1 MKQWPKDVPQ
11 SLDYPEFSL
20 GQVLRNAAA
29 ESPDHVAIRFLG
41 TSMSFAELDSQA
53 DRFGEALQNLGIV
66 KGDRVAIYLPNTP
79 QFVIAYYGTLRIG
92 AIVVAC
98 SPLYKERELA
108 QILTDSGARAL
119 VSLDSL
125 QPYVDA
131 ARGKIRPLHVITTS
145 LRDYMPVELASR
157 MTGAQVPTPKDAED
171 LKTLLGQCTGRI
183 ANVEIEPRKDI
194 ALLQYTGGTT
204 GTPKAAMLTHFNM
217 VVNAAQVAAWAYMK
231 AGKEVH
237 LAVLPLC
244 HIYGM
249 TATMNAPIYTRSTIV
264 LIPDP
269 RNVKAV
275 LEAANKY
282 RPTFFC
288 GVPAMYVAL
297 INLPNIKDHDLRSIR
312 ACISGASPLPVKV
325 QKAFE
330 ELTGGRLVEGY
341 GLTEA
346 APVTHINPL
355 DDRNNNRTGSIGLPI
370 SDTDAKI
377 VDSETGTQ
385 ELPPGTP
392 GELVVRGPQVMTG
405 YWNKPEE
412 SDMILRDGWLCTGDI
427 AIMDPDGYFRIVDRK
442 KDMINVS
449 GLKVWPNEVE
459 QILFEHPAVKEAS
472 VVGVPD
478 SESGEA
484 VKAFLVLKDEY
495 RGKVDPAE
503 FKKFCKDRISPYK
516 APKIVEF
523 RPELPKTPVGK
534 VLRRELRAARET

>member
-1 MKQWPKDVPQ
+1 
-11 SLDYPEFSL
+11 
-20 GQVLRNAAA
+20 
-29 ESPDHVAIRFLG
+29 
-41 TSMSFAELDSQA
+41 MSFAELDSQA

-79 QFVIAYYGTLRIG
+79 QFVIAYYGALRIG

-98 SPLYKERELA
+98 SPLYKERELT
-108 QILTDSGARAL
+108 QILADSGARVL
-119 VSLDSL
+119 VSLDVL

-131 ARGKIRPLHVITTS
+131 ARRKIGPLHVITTS
-145 LRDYMPVELASR
+145 LGSYMTVESGSGT
-157 MTGAQVPTPKDAED
+157 TGAPTSKDAVD
-171 LKTLLGQCTGRI
+171 LKTLLAQCTGRI
-183 ANVEIEPRKDI
+183 TDVEIDPRKDI

-217 VVNAAQVAAWAYMK
+217 VVNAAQIAAWAYMK

-237 LAVLPLC
+237 LAALPLC

-249 TATMNAPIYTRSTIV
+249 TATMNAPIYMRSTIV

-269 RNVKAV
+269 RDVKTV
-275 LEAANKY
+275 LEATDKY

-288 GVPAMYVAL
+288 GVPAMYIAL

-312 ACISGASPLPVKV
+312 ACISGASSLPVKV
-325 QKAFE
+325 QEMFE

-346 APVTHINPL
+346 GPVTHINPM

-385 ELPPGTP
+385 ELPPETP
-392 GELVVRGPQVMTG
+392 GELVVRGPQVMIG
-405 YWNKPEE
+405 YWNNPEE
-412 SDMILRDGWLCTGDI
+412 TDMVLCDGWLYTGDI

-484 VKAFLVLKDEY
+484 VKAYLVLKDEY
-495 RGKVDPAE
+495 RGKVEPAE

-534 VLRRELRAARET
+534 VLRRELRTAKA